1 MPFEILLALRYLRS
15 RRRGRLA
22 HVTALAAALG
32 ICLGVAGLITALAL
46 ARGFQDELQ
55 DKILGGTAH
64 LTLMNASGAPIED
77 WRATRARVREVAG
90 VREVAATAYDGA
102 LLVTRSDST
111 YTILRPLDIESP
123 RAVAGVRRALVAGT
137 LEPLIHSDGFA
148 ETEAAHGES
157 AGRDEHDVAK
167 VVEIEAII
175 GAELA
180 ARTGLQVGDRAE
192 IITGDKGEGSSV
204 ESVRSH
210 EARIAGVFRSGL
222 YEYDSTWCY
231 ISLAALARINGDVSP
246 VSALSVEV
254 GDIYKVAEVESGVRA
269 KIGNRFT
276 TVNWQEANRPLFAAL
291 ELERRVVAFVIALIM
306 IISALNITTSLVL
319 LVVERRGDI
328 AILRAMGAR
337 AGSVM
342 GIFVIEG
349 ALLGAV
355 GATSGA
361 LLGLIVCFLANRF
374 RLVQLPADVYSL
386 TYVPFHPRASD
397 IVLTWLAAFVISLL
411 ATLYPARS
419 AACVRPAE
427 ALRYE

>member
-55 DKILGGTAH
+55 DKILSGTAH
-64 LTLMNASGAPIED
+64 LTLLGASGEPLTD
-77 WRATRARVREVAG
+77 WRAMRARVREVAG

-102 LLVTRSDST
+102 LLVTDNDST
-111 YTILRPLDIESP
+111 YTILRPLDIESS
-123 RAVAGVRRALVAGT
+123 RAVAGVRRALVTGT
-137 LEPLIHSDGFA
+137 LEPLLHNNGF
-148 ETEAAHGES
+148 TESED
-157 AGRDEHDVAK
+157 DEAK
-167 VVEIEAII
+167 VVEVEAII

-180 ARTGLQVGDRAE
+180 ERTGLRVGDRAE
-192 IITGDKGEGSSV
+192 IITGEAGKDSSV

-231 ISLAALARINGDVSP
+231 ISLAAAARISGDVSP
-246 VSALSVEV
+246 ISALSVEV
-254 GDIYKVAEVESGVRA
+254 QDIYKVAEVESDVQA

-337 AGSVM
+337 DGSVM

-349 ALLGAV
+349 AALGLV
-355 GATSGA
+355 GAGAGA
-361 LLGLIVCFLANRF
+361 LLGLVVCFLANRF

-386 TYVPFHPRASD
+386 SYVPFHPRFAD
-397 IVLTWLAAFVISLL
+397 VWLTWLAAFVISLL
-411 ATLYPARS
+411 ATLYPAR
-419 AACVRPAE
+419 AAARVRPAE